1 MADVGVLNLQIHDDS
16 SKAAEGLGRLA
27 TKLESVKKAA
37 QGLNLGNLAKQISN
51 IGKAVEEQ
59 VHGSTFSKLT
69 QLAEALKQIKDVAG
83 GIGNIKISF
92 GGSGSGSRGG
102 SDISGKMRTVRDS
115 VSQVKFEL
123 EQVEQKIQESSS
135 RMEGM
140 AGAAEKL
147 NAIIQNVGWTAQ
159 ATAEQF
165 QQMYEMMNSMRMSR
179 SLGEGTSPLALGDGT
194 GGSGAAWTYWKDGA
208 IEVEGTVDDVSSSV
222 RRLNEAVSIIPYNAS
237 DVAEPFEQ
245 MSEAVD
251 EVTDG
256 LEKATAAAQA
266 YSEAIGA
273 TGEWN
278 GLNAS
283 EVKQLNDAV
292 EFARQWNASGVQQSG
307 YQGQEASDIEYANNL
322 IDTATKADLLGMRID
337 ALRDKLY
344 QMVGSGKFTGDQIAR
359 MVGQIQSLQ
368 ANLDGLN
375 SAGSAASGID
385 EVAGATDEMADK
397 ASRGQAAL
405 QFLRNAFEN
414 VSNATKSLL
423 SPLTGIIS
431 SLGRVARY
439 RMLRAVIK
447 QVTEGIKEGTENY
460 YRYSNA
466 IGSSFAPAMDSV
478 SSSLSQMKN
487 SIGAAAA
494 PAISAVI
501 PILNS
506 IISLAITAI
515 NYLNQLIALLRGQST
530 WSRATTQSA
539 KAFDDVADSAGGAG
553 SAVKDLLAD
562 WDELNIIQSES
573 GGGGGGGASAMSDWL
588 NMFEEV
594 SEFNKTIQDIVDGI
608 NDQFGSVLNLIERIG
623 AAILAWKLSTALT
636 GGLATLAS
644 LAAAGLIIG
653 LVFDITTMLDKKYFE
668 TGEIGWLVADVIT
681 TAIGSYLAGKVVSKV
696 LGTGAGY
703 VAASITLG
711 VSALADII
719 ALAGATDVSALSE
732 ESILTSIKAALKLG
746 TGMFLIG
753 KAAGMTAATSAGLGI
768 AAAAIGIGVALGIKA
783 TASTIDTGEI
793 TRENVVA
800 MVASAAAVAL
810 GVTAAALMTGTAVLP
825 AVGAGLAAGGA
836 MLLGFSVVIG
846 VAALIN
852 MAKEDIKWGD
862 VVLTDEDVQNFV
874 GTKLVTVDI
883 NVASQLI
890 AKNVEV
896 TNTQKSAIATKITQA
911 LGTFKVIQLGLADKE
926 DYSELNEQINGEGGL
941 VSQIQGYIDAAKE
954 AGKLTLEFTPSLVG
968 STEGDQTSWFKNY
981 SSGWDTVNQFAETTG
996 KEIGKYLVKGE
1007 KEQLSQGESEILA
1020 ELMGQ
1025 MSRLSSAISKA
1036 QIKSDALSNLQ
1047 FSMGDLSQKSVDDI
1061 SKAFS
1066 DYRTELTTQYQQ
1078 LEMQAISAQESLA
1091 AALFVID
1098 PNGEEYKKAMAT
1110 LAEMRANMIDSVNS
1124 EVEAA
1129 LLPGK
1134 EWFAQLLTEK
1144 YGQKIS
1150 AASDMLKQGMLDDFL
1165 DFGNMDLGST
1175 EKEMAANINDILL
1188 QAFGTVNSDLER
1200 YMRAAGLDAWSLMT
1214 DEMKAAIRSHLEQ
1227 AFGDSELAQ
1236 HIIDLWEHNSPVEE
1250 IVEETRQD
1258 FEGMPDVQAEN
1269 SVELTTTV
1277 TENTEFVE
1285 GETTGEL
1292 TDMTGATGGLVDSSP
1307 VQQATSDVKELAQT
1321 TQETATTINAIKLDA
1336 LNFDTSQAESAA
1348 NSAAATFE
1356 SMASRIRS
1364 AILSLRGLAYS
1375 FSGGM
1380 WGGSFAVTIPAAA
1393 EGGIFHSGDV
1403 FSANENGS
1411 AELIGRYGNNTAVA
1425 NNEQIVTGITRG
1437 VAQGND
1443 SVVSALQTLVT
1454 VAQQIQRK
1462 EFTAKVVPSSG
1473 VGRNNQ
1479 QSADAYSLI
1488 TG

>member
-51 IGKAVEEQ
+51 IGKAVDEQ
-59 VHGSTFSKLT
+59 IHGSTIEKLS
-69 QLAEALKQIKDVAG
+69 QLSEALQKVKSACE
-83 GIGNIKISF
+83 GINIPSL
-92 GGSGSGSRGG
+92 SGLKNITS
-102 SDISGKMRTVRDS
+102 
-115 VSQVKFEL
+115 
-123 EQVEQKIQESSS
+123 
-135 RMEGM
+135 
-140 AGAAEKL
+140 
-147 NAIIQNVGWTAQ
+147 
-159 ATAEQF
+159 AT
-165 QQMYEMMNSMRMSR
+165 
-179 SLGEGTSPLALGDGT
+179 
-194 GGSGAAWTYWKDGA
+194 SGAKKSGTAMLDGVK
-208 IEVEGTVDDVSSSV
+208 ETVLETKSGLQEIGQEIQQTPGADETVKSM
-222 RRLNEAVSIIPYNAS
+222 EAVSEAADQAKQSIAELNQEQGNAPKYQLPDWAKDMWNNAQEAKQS
-237 DVAEPFEQ
+237 VAEVSTEQ
-245 MSEAVD
+245 QGAGKNWPLVDWAQELRNNTQQAKQEMQELTDESRKASTVLQEVKSTLQGTAGTAVSDTTAAVQNEA
-251 EVTDG
+251 
-256 LEKATAAAQA
+256 KAAATAAQA
-266 YSEAIGA
+266 APALAEMKSEA
-273 TGEWN
+273 
-278 GLNAS
+278 
-283 EVKQLNDAV
+283 Q
-292 EFARQWNASGVQQSG
+292 
-307 YQGQEASDIEYANNL
+307 
-322 IDTATKADLLGMRID
+322 
-337 ALRDKLY
+337 
-344 QMVGSGKFTGDQIAR
+344 
-359 MVGQIQSLQ
+359 
-368 ANLDGLN
+368 
-375 SAGSAASGID
+375 SAASGIR
-385 EVAGATDEMADK
+385 EVSGAAGEMTDSV
-397 ASRGQAAL
+397 SRGSSAVGTIKSSFRQL
-405 QFLRNAFEN
+405 GE
-414 VSNATKSLL
+414 ATKSLL
-423 SPLTGIIS
+423 SPLTGVIS
-431 SLGRVARY
+431 SLARVARY
-439 RMLRAVIK
+439 RMLRATIK

-539 KAFDDVADSAGGAG
+539 KAFDDVKKSAGGAG
-553 SAVKDLLAD
+553 SAMKDLLAD

-636 GGLATLAS
+636 GGLALLAS
-644 LAAAGLIIG
+644 LAAAGIIIG
-653 LVFDITTMLDKKYFE
+653 LVFNITTMLDKKYFE

-681 TAIGSYLAGKVVSKV
+681 TAIGSYLAGKVMSGV
-696 LGTGAGY
+696 LGKGAGY

-711 VSALADII
+711 VSAIADII

-732 ESILTSIKAALKLG
+732 ESILTSIKSALKLG
-746 TGMFLIG
+746 AGMFLLG
-753 KAAGMTAATSAGLGI
+753 KAAGVTATTSAALGVS
-768 AAAAIGIGVALGIKA
+768 AAALGFGVTIGIKA
-783 TASTIDTGEI
+783 VASTIDTGEI
-793 TRENVVA
+793 TRENVLA
-800 MVASAAAVAL
+800 MVAGAAAAAL
-810 GVTAAALMTGTAVLP
+810 GVTAAELMMGTAVLP
-825 AVGAGLAAGGA
+825 AVGAGLAVGGA

-846 VAALIN
+846 VGALIN

-883 NVASQLI
+883 NVAAQLI

-911 LGTFKVIQLGLADKE
+911 LGTFKVIQLGLADKD
-926 DYSELNEQINGEGGL
+926 DYSELDEQINGKDGL

-968 STEGDQTSWFKNY
+968 GTEGDQTSWFKNY

-1066 DYRTELTTQYQQ
+1066 DYKTELTTQYQQ

-1134 EWFAQLLTEK
+1134 EWFAQLLTDK
-1144 YGQKIS
+1144 YGQKIE

-1250 IVEETRQD
+1250 IVEETRND

-1269 SVELTTTV
+1269 NVELTTTV